1 MHKLP
6 AIPKRISS
14 ALISSMAAGVVA
26 RTGLEYI
33 AIGRTNE
40 INAMLEDYATIEQG
54 GSAFRLICGRYG
66 SGKSFLIQLMRSHAI
81 DRGFAAA
88 DADLSPERRLAGSK
102 GQGLATY
109 RELITNL
116 SVKAAP
122 DGGALVSILNKWI
135 SNIQM
140 TKAKELGLKPNTPE
154 LIAASEVEIMETIG
168 SFESMVHGFDFANV
182 VLAYYQG
189 VIGGDEALKQAA
201 LRWLRGEYATKT
213 EAKKDLPVSSVI
225 DDESWYDY
233 LKLMSALM
241 VKAGYKGLIIFIDEA
256 VNLYKIVQSVSREA
270 NYEKILNIFNDC
282 MQGRLS
288 HLGFIFG
295 GTPQFVEDTRRGL
308 FSYEAL
314 RSRLSGNRFAA
325 EGAEMLYGVR
335 DYRTP
340 VLKLAPLTPEEILAL
355 LKRVSYL
362 HSVHYDWMPPVSDE
376 QLAAF
381 VADAAG
387 RMGAD
392 VLLTP
397 REVVRDFIGLLN
409 ILHQNP
415 GSTFDSVASE
425 LVKAKPA
432 ESAAD
437 EEDLFA
443 EFTL

>member
-1 MHKLP
+1 MSNLP
-6 AIPKRISS
+6 QIPKRISS
-14 ALISSMAAGVVA
+14 ALINSMSAGVVA

-33 AIGRTNE
+33 AIGRSEE
-40 INAMLEDYATIEQG
+40 IRAMLEDYETISSG

-66 SGKSFLIQLMRSHAI
+66 SGKSFLLSLMRSHAL
-81 DRGFAAA
+81 DRGFVTA

-109 RELITNL
+109 RELIKNL
-116 SVKAAP
+116 STKASP
-122 DGGALVSILNKWI
+122 DGGALPNILSKWI
-135 SNIQM
+135 SSVQLK
-140 TKAKELGLKPNTPE
+140 KAKELGLLPNTPE
-154 LIAASEVEIMETIG
+154 LIAASEVEILESIT
-168 SFESMVHGFDFANV
+168 SLESMVHGFDFAAAV
-182 VLAYYQG
+182 VSFYQG
-189 VIGGDEALKQAA
+189 TVSGDDNQKQAA
-201 LRWLRGEYATKT
+201 LRWLRGEYTTKT
-213 EAKKDLPVSSVI
+213 EAKHELKVSSII

-241 VKAGYKGLIIFIDEA
+241 VLAGYQGLIIYIDEA

-270 NYEKILNIFNDC
+270 NYEKILTIFNDC

-314 RSRLSGNRFAA
+314 RSRLSGNRFADDNA
-325 EGAEMLYGVR
+325 ENRYGVK
-335 DYRTP
+335 DFRTP
-340 VLKLAPLTPEEILAL
+340 VLKLAPLSPEELLAL
-355 LKRVSYL
+355 LKRVSYI
-362 HSVHYDWMPPVSDE
+362 HSVHYNWEVPVSDE
-376 QLAAF
+376 QLALF
-381 VADAAG
+381 VSDAVG

-397 REVVRDFIGLLN
+397 REVVRDFMGLLN

-415 GSTFDSVASE
+415 NTSFDAVVSKLVPTDSSNSSE
-425 LVKAKPA
+425 
-432 ESAAD
+432 D
-437 EEDLFA
+437 DLFT